1 MHRYEKKQKKKKKKD
16 GKLPIINLCLPVS
29 RGFYRFNLGI
39 LRFISIKAG
48 FWPRLS
54 TVCASFLFIISPTL
68 SSHTTSS
75 AGYFAGENFLIIL
88 WSGERVLER
97 LPGQLFADG
106 KFRPLLPSPP
116 SFFFGTNNSDL
127 ITQKG
132 EGERRVEI
140 GWMEVDNLF
149 VLSNRIIMFLATLSS
164 NYNINCKVIFFQNFL
179 LSNLKNWRTNI

>member
-1 MHRYEKKQKKKKKKD
+1 MTPIVNRLRVFSLYYFTDTFVPHHFVRRLFR
-16 GKLPIINLCLPVS
+16 GRKLLDNIMEWRKGGV
-29 RGFYRFNLGI
+29 
-39 LRFISIKAG
+39 
-48 FWPRLS
+48 
-54 TVCASFLFIISPTL
+54 
-68 SSHTTSS
+68 
-75 AGYFAGENFLIIL
+75 
-88 WSGERVLER
+88 ER